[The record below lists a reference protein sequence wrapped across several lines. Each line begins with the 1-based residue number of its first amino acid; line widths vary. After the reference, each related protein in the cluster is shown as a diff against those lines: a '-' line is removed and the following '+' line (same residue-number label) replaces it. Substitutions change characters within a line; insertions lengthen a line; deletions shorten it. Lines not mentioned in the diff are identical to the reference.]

1 MIKYTAFA
9 IMFGVAVFAASA
21 QHKDTPNRAG
31 STVSSASPAK
41 IRDAI
46 SCADWT
52 KYSGSQPDSPEKAI
66 ELSHQVWLIGYLS
79 GLAAAT
85 ETDIPTRVN
94 NKELYAWMDNYCVAH
109 PALMVSS
116 GAGMVIL
123 GLKEKGSL

>member
-1 MIKYTAFA
+1 MIKYAAFA
-9 IMFGVAVFAASA
+9 ILLGVAFAASA
-21 QHKDTPNRAG
+21 QHAKGHAG
-31 STVSSASPAK
+31 STESSAPPVR

-52 KYSGSQPDSPEKAI
+52 KYSGSQPDGPEKAI

-85 ETDIPTRVN
+85 ETDIPPRVS
-94 NKELYAWMDNYCVAH
+94 NKVLYTWMDQYCVAH

-123 GLKEKGSL
+123 ELKEKGNL